1 MLGRRTETPAVANAA
16 AHGISFEISVG
27 DLARKSE
34 ARAWRV
40 AFAACALSLLLA
52 GGYYYMLPLKEKVP
66 YVVVAD
72 PISGTSAVAAL
83 RDDAHFQHLTA
94 SESLNRSNVANYV
107 LAREGFDAEL
117 MRLRD
122 WRQVHVMSSVAVAA
136 SYVQAHAANNPEAP
150 YKTLGSGRAIRVK
163 VLSITPITG
172 AQGQTGAT
180 VRFQRTLLEKSSGRT
195 QPMDSRIATIE
206 FVYKAN
212 LAIEEADR
220 IRNPLGFQITQYRV
234 DTDFSSTPPSSMD
247 EAADQ
252 ALVALAAAG
261 VSADR
266 QPVVPP
272 SPIPPPSDLNG
283 VNAP

>member
-1 MLGRRTETPAVANAA
+1 
-16 AHGISFEISVG
+16 
-27 DLARKSE
+27 
-34 ARAWRV
+34 
-40 AFAACALSLLLA
+40 
-52 GGYYYMLPLKEKVP
+52 
-66 YVVVAD
+66 
-72 PISGTSAVAAL
+72 
-83 RDDAHFQHLTA
+83 
-94 SESLNRSNVANYV
+94 
-107 LAREGFDAEL
+107 
-117 MRLRD
+117 
-122 WRQVHVMSSVAVAA
+122 
-136 SYVQAHAANNPEAP
+136 
-150 YKTLGSGRAIRVK
+150 
-163 VLSITPITG
+163 LSITPITG